1 MMITFQS
8 DKVKIKTGKVDN
20 SATVEFEIGEYQ
32 LSNIKELVGLVDKIY
47 TVTVETEGDQ
57 TEIKGLDL

>member
-1 MMITFQS
+1 MTITFQS

-47 TVTVETEGDQ
+47 TVTVETEGGQ